1 MHLKHCKSTI
11 HQQNAHIK
19 EKRGTNGQQVHETGL
34 NNDHQEIMTSNLLYC
49 LLLKR
54 GEIISVGKAAE
65 KKGALCTAGRNVN
78 CCNRYGS
85 RMKVPPKIKSR
96 TSI

>member
-54 GEIISVGKAAE
+54 GEKHDSFSIVGASCPLWFKPIYPFFPQD
-65 KKGALCTAGRNVN
+65 K
-78 CCNRYGS
+78 
-85 RMKVPPKIKSR
+85 
-96 TSI
+96 